1 MAATQYTML
10 NLNPDVLVDLGY
22 VNVENLSLQYQETL
36 PISCEEARENLKS
49 DNPICVNDA
58 LVRLTYHDPDWQ
70 WVQDQ
75 CLQLLNSNDPVV
87 KGLAVSCLGHLARI
101 HKIIDTAKVVPILNS
116 LLEDPNVGGRAEDA
130 LDDIEMFA
138 LLASKD

>member
-1 MAATQYTML
+1 M
-10 NLNPDVLVDLGY
+10 
-22 VNVENLSLQYQETL
+22 QYQETL
-36 PISCEEARENLKS
+36 PISREEARENLKS
-49 DNPICVNDA
+49 DDPIRVNDA

-75 CLQLLNSNDPVV
+75 CLQLVNYQDPVV

-101 HKIIDTAKVVPILNS
+101 HKTIDTVKVVPILS
-116 LLEDPNVGGRAEDA
+116 GLLEDPDVGGRAEDA

-138 LLASKD
+138 LR